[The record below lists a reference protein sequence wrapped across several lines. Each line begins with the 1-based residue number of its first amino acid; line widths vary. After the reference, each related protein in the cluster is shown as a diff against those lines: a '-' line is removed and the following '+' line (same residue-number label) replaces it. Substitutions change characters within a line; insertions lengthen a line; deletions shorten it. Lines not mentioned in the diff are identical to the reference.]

1 MALLGQAAVA
11 MWWDIAP
18 EMRDEFLDW
27 HTHEHHPERMGIEG
41 FRRGS
46 RWASASEATGFFV
59 MYELAERA
67 TLLGPAY
74 LERLNNP
81 TPWSARMM
89 PHHLGMVRVLAD
101 VVCSAGAGIAR
112 CVLTVRLSP
121 LAEKE
126 QTLRQHLSELLPRLA
141 QQRGVSGAHLLE
153 AAPVK
158 SDAMTQ
164 EQRIRGGD
172 ATADWVVLL
181 VGYGAPALQALR
193 DGELSPAKLEAHGA
207 KPGAITGLYELSG
220 TLSAGERDSSPAS

>member
-1 MALLGQAAVA
+1 MSLLGQAAVA

-18 EMRDEFLDW
+18 DKRDEFLDW

-41 FRRGS
+41 FQRGS
-46 RWASASEATGFFV
+46 RWSSTRDATGFFV

-67 TLLGPAY
+67 TLLGSAY

-81 TPWSARMM
+81 TPWSARLM

-101 VVCSAGAGIAR
+101 VICSEGAGIAR

-121 LAEKE
+121 SPGKE
-126 QTLRQHLSELLPRLA
+126 QALRQHLCELLPRLA
-141 QQRGVSGAHLLE
+141 QQRGVSGAHLLG

-158 SDAMTQ
+158 AESMTQ

-172 ATADWVVLL
+172 ATADWVVML
-181 VGYGAPALQALR
+181 VGYDAPALGAIG
-193 DGELSPAKLEAHGA
+193 DGELSPTTLQAHGA
-207 KPGAITGLYELSG
+207 QPGAIVGLYELSG
-220 TLSAGERDSSPAS
+220 TLSAGER

>member
-18 EMRDEFLDW
+18 EMREEFLDW

-46 RWASASEATGFFV
+46 RWTSATDATGFFV

-101 VVCSAGAGIAR
+101 VIRSAGAGIAR

-121 LAEKE
+121 SVESE
-126 QTLRQHLSELLPRLA
+126 QALQQHLSDLLPRLA

-158 SDAMTQ
+158 ADAMTE

-181 VGYGAPALQALR
+181 VGYDSASLR
-193 DGELSPAKLEAHGA
+193 MIGDSELSPTTLEAHGA
-207 KPGAITGLYELSG
+207 HPGAIVGLYELSG
-220 TLSAGERDSSPAS
+220 TLSAGEI